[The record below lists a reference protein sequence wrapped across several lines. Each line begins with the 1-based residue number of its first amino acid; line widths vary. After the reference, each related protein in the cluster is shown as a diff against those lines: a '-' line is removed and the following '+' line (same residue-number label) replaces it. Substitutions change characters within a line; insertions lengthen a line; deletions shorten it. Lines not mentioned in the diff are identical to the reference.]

1 MLGQKNGPGSC
12 APIKRQATDE
22 VEKKWGKARTREKD
36 IKSTDSTDRQPAWG
50 ERLTTVQKPPQGASG
65 APRRGCM
72 RNPKRH
78 KKNPNQHEKNPNLQ
92 AKP

>member
-1 MLGQKNGPGSC
+1 MNIIWLMVHISYLKIYQ
-12 APIKRQATDE
+12 
-22 VEKKWGKARTREKD
+22 
-36 IKSTDSTDRQPAWG
+36 STDSTDRQPAWG

-78 KKNPNQHEKNPNLQ
+78 ERNPTHHEKNPNLQ
-92 AKP
+92 VKP